1 MFRAL
6 SLLGTLLSTQR
17 YHAGSGPGED
27 KSCVYTVVR
36 SACLTFDVRSED
48 TGRGWWLLS
57 SWKQNKRLSWHQA
70 VAPSLLSWRICR
82 CLAAC
87 TGSYIEGP
95 GIIFCSDK
103 VFFVFVLFFA
113 SGVKI
118 SNCTAFQSL
127 GIIPVVLWFH
137 RYGLDEASGQK
148 EGELEV
154 CSSAFPK

>member
-17 YHAGSGPGED
+17 YHPGSGPGED

-103 VFFVFVLFFA
+103 VFFVFVLFFC
-113 SGVKI
+113 I
-118 SNCTAFQSL
+118 RYENLQLHC
-127 GIIPVVLWFH
+127 IPVSWH
-137 RYGLDEASGQK
+137 NPSGSLVSQIWTRWSK
-148 EGELEV
+148 RAKGGGV
-154 CSSAFPK
+154 GSVQ